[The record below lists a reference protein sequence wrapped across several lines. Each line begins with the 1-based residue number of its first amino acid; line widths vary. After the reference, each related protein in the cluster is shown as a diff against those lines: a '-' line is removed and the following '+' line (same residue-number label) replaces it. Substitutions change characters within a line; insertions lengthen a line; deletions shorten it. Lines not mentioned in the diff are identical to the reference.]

1 MSYHSFI
8 IMFPSLHTSFHTKTA
23 YVQLYNYP
31 VLCQYIPTNLHD
43 LQEHHDSWAF
53 ISYRTYTW
61 IQCPPYILHISP
73 QFPLFP
79 LSPTPA
85 KDLDLV
91 VRDKERG
98 QLHLKGP
105 SNEKTTGDRMEI
117 SWVYDIRWYKY
128 MEVSEVMGLP
138 PNHPR
143 QGSWGSPVWRNRP
156 VNLKKV
162 FPVTCTKLLWLI
174 LGVLW
179 VKRIS

>member
-1 MSYHSFI
+1 MGSYTI
-8 IMFPSLHTSFHTKTA
+8 IQFYASIF
-23 YVQLYNYP
+23 Q
-31 VLCQYIPTNLHD
+31 Q
-43 LQEHHDSWAF
+43 
-53 ISYRTYTW
+53 ISMISKNIMIRELLSHRTYTW

-79 LSPTPA
+79 LFPTPA

-105 SNEKTTGDRMEI
+105 SNETTTGDRMEI

-138 PNHPR
+138 PNHPS

-156 VNLKKV
+156 VNLKKM

-174 LGVLW
+174 LGVLILGVLW